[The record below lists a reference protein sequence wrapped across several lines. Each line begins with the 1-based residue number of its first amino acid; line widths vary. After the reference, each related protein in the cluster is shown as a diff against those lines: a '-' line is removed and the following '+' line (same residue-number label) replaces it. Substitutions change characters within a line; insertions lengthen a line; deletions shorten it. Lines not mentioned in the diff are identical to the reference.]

1 MSAGNW
7 FGRKSKRQKSK
18 SKRQKQQRGR
28 QLRMEELEDRRVL
41 ATFVVLNAL
50 DLDPDNNVVPGS
62 FRQAVNLA
70 NATEGTDTIV
80 FSDALFAAAPSP
92 FYTSLGKFIPTITL
106 NGNMAGGELPITESV
121 SILGPGAFKLAIA
134 MTGANNRIFNIND
147 GDENVAVP
155 VEISGLTLT
164 GGNVIGTDDDRV
176 GGGILNFESLTMN
189 EAIVYNNFASQG
201 GGGIYN
207 APGGRLSADRS
218 YFRTNSSGSGGGAIL
233 SGAND
238 DDGAASATITNS
250 TFYLNSANGEG
261 GGVFNRRGTTSI
273 AHSTFDNNSAEFGGA
288 IASQGNPNPEEEGGD
303 PPPQVV
309 FTNITHT
316 IAVDSVVSGEG
327 AGDIGVVGMT
337 DDDPPAMLQPS
348 INALGFNALTM
359 PGMQYMDGTGT
370 DQMGTGDDF
379 GLLPVADYGGS
390 VPSILPNND
399 PMNMDFP
406 FVSPLIDAGDP
417 MLTPLF
423 ITFRDVEGRGRHFT
437 RYAST
442 DPAFDPE
449 IDVPIIDIGATEAQ
463 LGNFVVDSLFDESDN
478 QFSRIWGRKLV
489 QGQLQIFVGN
499 PNVPDDDVVDAPF
512 GPTSPYLVPGDFSLR
527 EAIDF
532 SEKNPET
539 DTISFARM
547 LQGTASQ
554 LPGTVDPT
562 FTLAPSILLGNN
574 DFTVFEVPTELA
586 ITQSVNIEG
595 PIGFEIEIDA
605 SGNDFSPSVNNADGT
620 RVFNIDDGNLTDP
633 PIDVL
638 ISNVTIMGG
647 DVMNSG
653 GGIRNLENLT
663 LLNSFL
669 RDNGASNDGGAIF
682 AQIGDLTID
691 GTTFADN
698 FAADDGGAV
707 FLDTGLMGDAMF
719 ATISN
724 STFSNNDSGDRG
736 GALLNSN
743 ATLDIRHSTFTL
755 NNSAANRGDAIASL
769 GSASGSTTIYSTI
782 VSKNGSNSIFNDVE
796 VFFGTG
802 NNITSEGY
810 NLIGGGNAISAFT
823 AAGDVTGVFDPVL
836 APLQRTGGKTPTH
849 RPVVGSPVIDT
860 GEEMVTPG
868 IDVPE
873 TDQRGGN
880 FTRVFDG
887 DGDTVARIDIGAYE
901 LQPSVIIVDN
911 PEDENDGD
919 TSLGNLSLREAIE
932 ISNLNPLNDVI
943 MFDPGLLGET
953 IVMSSEGSASLK
965 PNTPADLRITDS
977 VEIIGLGESFLTI
990 DAGGATDQFGNPTR
1004 LFTIDDSDANNDLVV
1019 KIADL
1024 SISNFINTAF
1034 LGGVYYSKEDLTIE
1048 RIFHVNNST
1057 FDDEMHG
1064 GVIYQEG
1071 ASLDIV
1077 ASTFTANS
1085 TDGENADGGA
1095 LYALN
1100 SDVTIRQD
1108 SSFSGNSTTQTL
1120 SDGGA
1125 IYVKG
1130 GSLNFTESSVTGN
1143 LAPGGSADG
1152 GGIFFDNTTAFFKDA
1167 SISGNTMTG
1176 SNSEGAG
1183 IHSLNSTL
1191 DFVDSIVS
1199 LNGTTGTLS
1208 EGAGLYVLG
1217 GSATITSSTF
1227 AQNTTTGQ
1235 LSPGAG
1241 LAINNAVVTVTGSS
1255 FLQNSTS
1262 NTNSSGG
1269 AIHNLGGTLTIRD
1282 SVIANNSVT
1291 GTGSDGGG
1299 VYSDTNLLGTQSTS
1313 VINSTVSG
1321 NSSND
1326 RSGGIHN
1333 QDGLTTIAHS
1343 TITKNTAPFF
1353 GFGGGVGSLGSTA
1366 TRTEVHSTI
1375 VSGNTGG
1382 DVDIVPGTT
1391 FNSFVSQGYN
1401 LVGNG
1406 LATANFN
1413 AAGDQTNVTNPMLGS
1428 LASNGGPTLNHAI
1441 LAGSPAAN
1449 AGDPSFTAG
1458 SQNPALTADQ
1468 RGLARVQGGRIDIG
1482 SYESDI
1488 IDSDPADFNGD
1499 GITDGF
1505 DFLTWQRGFGSA
1517 NTAKTNGNANGD
1529 GSIDG
1534 DDLTIW
1540 EGTYGDGS
1548 TMIVQAASSGGSGDT
1563 SQMLRASSEL
1573 PPVVHHSTAET
1584 SAVSDDF
1591 SGLANY
1597 RALLVSGSQTDS
1609 QETVT
1614 ESSLAERDAF
1624 LSDRSSDFDL
1634 RLLRSS
1640 TSALENTVADEADEV
1655 DETDPEEAFFAEL
1668 GAL

>member
-1 MSAGNW
+1 MSVGNW
-7 FGRKSKRQKSK
+7 FSRKSRQKQSK
-18 SKRQKQQRGR
+18 SNRQKQQRGR
-28 QLRMEELEDRRVL
+28 RLRMEELEDRRVL
-41 ATFVVLNAL
+41 ATFVVLNTADTML
-50 DLDPDNNVVPGS
+50 VDGNPVAVPGS
-62 FRQAVNLA
+62 LRQAVQLA
-70 NATEGTDTIV
+70 NGTEGGDTIV
-80 FSDALFAAAPSP
+80 FSDVAFPAGPNGSI
-92 FYTSLGKFIPTITL
+92 FL
-106 NGNMAGGELPITESV
+106 NNGELTLTGPTR
-121 SILGPGAFKLAIA
+121 ILGPGAGKLSIIA
-134 MTGANNRIFNIND
+134 AANSRLFNVDD
-147 GDENVAVP
+147 GDENARIN
-155 VEISGLTLT
+155 VEISGVTLR
-164 GGNVIGTDDDRV
+164 GGTILGSEDDRV
-176 GGGILNFESLTMN
+176 GGAIRNLENLTVI
-189 EAIVYNNFASQG
+189 EAIFENNSASRG
-201 GGGIYN
+201 GGAIYN
-207 APGGRLSADRS
+207 GPGAVLNVDRS
-218 YFRTNSSGSGGGAIL
+218 LFQSNSSGTGGGAIL
-233 SGAND
+233 SGD
-238 DDGAASATITNS
+238 IGDDGNANATIVNS
-250 TFYLNSANGEG
+250 TFYSNSTGTYG
-261 GGVFNRRGTTSI
+261 GGVYNRRGTTAIS
-273 AHSTFDNNSAEFGGA
+273 HSTFDNNSAEFAGA
-288 IASQGNPNPEEEGGD
+288 IASHGNPNPEEEGGD
-303 PPPQVV
+303 PPPEVV
-309 FTNITHT
+309 FTTVTHT
-316 IAVDSVVSGEG
+316 IAVDSDVTGEG

-337 DDDPPAMLQPS
+337 EDDPPEMLQPS
-348 INALGFNALTM
+348 INTGMDSGGYNALTM
-359 PGMQYMDGTGT
+359 PGMQYMPAGT
-370 DQMGTGDDF
+370 DFMGTGADF
-379 GLLPVADYGGS
+379 SLLPLADYGGS
-390 VPSILPNND
+390 VPVILLNND
-399 PMNMDFP
+399 PNLTDFEGNP
-406 FVSPLIDAGDP
+406 IPISSLIDAGDP
-417 MLTPLF
+417 MVFPSLY
-423 ITFRDVEGRGRHFT
+423 ENRGRHFT
-437 RYAST
+437 RVAST

-449 IDVPIIDIGATEAQ
+449 LDMPIIDIGATEAQ
-463 LGNFVVDSLFDESDN
+463 LGVFVVDSLFDEEDG
-478 QFSRIWGRKLV
+478 QYSRVWERVIV
-489 QGQLQIFVGN
+489 QGIPVNVVSVN
-499 PNVPDDDVVDAPF
+499 PYED
-512 GPTSPYLVPGDFSLR
+512 PGDFTLR
-527 EAIDF
+527 EALEF
-532 SEKNPET
+532 SEKNPEI
-539 DTISFARM
+539 DTINFSAT
-547 LQGTASQ
+547 LQG
-554 LPGTVDPT
+554 LNDPT

-574 DFTVFEVPTELA
+574 DFAAFEVRSELQ
-586 ITQSVNIEG
+586 ITDSVNIIG

-620 RVFNIDDGNLTDP
+620 RVFNIDDGNLSDP

-663 LLNSFL
+663 ILNSLL

-682 AQIGDLTID
+682 SQIGDLNID

-707 FLDTGLMGDAMF
+707 FLDTGLLGDAMI
-719 ATISN
+719 ANISN

-810 NLIGGGNAISAFT
+810 NLIGGGNALSAFT

-836 APLQRTGGKTPTH
+836 APLERTGGKTPTH
-849 RPVVGSPVIDT
+849 RPVVGSPVIDA

-868 IDVPE
+868 IEVPE

-887 DGDTVARIDIGAYE
+887 DNDTVARIDIGAYE
-901 LQPSVIIVDN
+901 LQPSVIIVDSIF
-911 PEDENDGD
+911 DENDGD

-943 MFDPGLLGET
+943 MFDPGLLGAT
-953 IVMSSEGSASLK
+953 IVMSSEGSGSLK
-965 PNTPADLRITDS
+965 PDTPADLRITDS

-990 DAGGATDQFGNPTR
+990 QGGASDQFGNPTR
-1004 LFTIDDSDANNDLVV
+1004 LFTIDDGNAANDLVV
-1019 KIADL
+1019 
-1024 SISNFINTAF
+1024 SISDMTLTGFNDVA
-1034 LGGVYYSKEDLTIE
+1034 LEGAVYHSKEDLTIE
-1048 RIFHVNNST
+1048 RIFHVSNST
-1057 FDDEMHG
+1057 LGDDIHG

-1071 ASLDIV
+1071 GTLTIN
-1077 ASTFTANS
+1077 ASTFTASS
-1085 TDGENADGGA
+1085 TNGENADGGA

-1100 SDVTIRQD
+1100 ADVTVGQD
-1108 SSFSGNSTTQTL
+1108 TSFSGNSTTLTL

-1208 EGAGLYVLG
+1208 EGGGLYVLG
-1217 GSATITSSTF
+1217 GSATIASSTF

-1269 AIHNLGGTLTIRD
+1269 GIHNLGGTLTIRD

-1343 TITKNTAPFF
+1343 TITNNTAPFF

-1449 AGDPSFTAG
+1449 AGDPGFTAG

-1573 PPVVHHSTAET
+1573 PPVVHHSTEET

-1609 QETVT
+1609 QETVI

-1655 DETDPEEAFFAEL
+1655 DETDAEEAFFAEL